1 MILLILK
8 IGRKC
13 STTCLPVPDQKKGLY
28 FNDIRTDKVIIG
40 YDIIEVESLLII
52 PAEVTSQDDALSVNY
67 G

>member
-8 IGRKC
+8 IGRKF
-13 STTCLPVPDQKKGLY
+13 STICFPFPDQKKGFY
-28 FNDIRTDKVIIG
+28 FNDIRTDKVIID